1 MHNTPEIKM
10 KYIFPKNETREKVPK
25 YCPFPNIL
33 QGVILLNKSST
44 SAWLEIILL
53 ANINKYFRYSTL
65 YFFFEIRKPFES
77 KNLYGRVERRWISIF
92 ETMGIHL
99 RLARPIEDG
108 PANRR
113 PPRSFKRRAN
123 TQDRPTFS
131 VGDVFWV
138 ACRNCGT
145 KSASCTKTVFFFKR
159 NYAHFFYKIYLVLRR
174 SLFLYRG
181 SMGFKKKKNR
191 GSGGQ
196 PLEDPYCPLR
206 SLCRLP
212 KGKTKMTQKG
222 QKQKRP

>member
-1 MHNTPEIKM
+1 MREKSVLKHDTFVVNVWCGLEVFFQKSHFSLLNFIFLVRCLQSTKKWFRARTAFGLTIHHPAQNKNEIHLQKKRTPEKGAQ
-10 KYIFPKNETREKVPK
+10 VL
-25 YCPFPNIL
+25 PFGNRF

-159 NYAHFFYKIYLVLRR
+159 NYAHFF
-174 SLFLYRG
+174 
-181 SMGFKKKKNR
+181 
-191 GSGGQ
+191 
-196 PLEDPYCPLR
+196 
-206 SLCRLP
+206 
-212 KGKTKMTQKG
+212 TKYI
-222 QKQKRP
+222 